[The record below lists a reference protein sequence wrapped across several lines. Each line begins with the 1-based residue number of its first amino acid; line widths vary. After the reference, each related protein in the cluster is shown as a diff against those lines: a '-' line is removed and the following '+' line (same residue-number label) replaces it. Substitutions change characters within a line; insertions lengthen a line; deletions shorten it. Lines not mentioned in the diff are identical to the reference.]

1 MNKRDKVLHL
11 LEDDIEQDY
20 VPAGFFIHFDKTCHH
35 GQAAIDKHLEFYQHT
50 GMDFV
55 KIQYETPFPPR
66 LEIKSPDDW
75 GKMPLYGKDFYE
87 DQLYI
92 VEGLVKK
99 AKKDALVIMTTY
111 SPFMCAGQTT
121 RHTPDMGQTLITE
134 HIKENPEKVKQGMEV
149 ITESLMLFVKACIE
163 LGVDGFYASTQGGE
177 SHRFED
183 IELFNACVKP
193 YDLAL
198 MEEMNRCCQFNI
210 LHVCDFHD
218 GYDSLAPFV
227 DYPGDVVN
235 CSLTLGDQEI
245 SAKEVS
251 RMFGRLYMGGLDRKG
266 VIATGTEGEIDAAV
280 AEVLQEAPDRFILGA
295 DCTLPADIDWDNIRT
310 AISAAHNPL

>member
-1 MNKRDKVLHL
+1 
-11 LEDDIEQDY
+11 
-20 VPAGFFIHFDKTCHH
+20 
-35 GQAAIDKHLEFYQHT
+35 
-50 GMDFV
+50 MDFV